1 MNIEEQIPTKKTYGN
16 REEIF
21 MILKTESFKEVC
33 SLILAATDSNEI
45 STLTETLELVT
56 EGRTLYLNV
65 TNKEY
70 YASVKFDLDHEEEFH
85 ATVNAT
91 LFLKLIAAVTS
102 EAIELEM
109 HDNYITVKANG
120 NYKIPLIFENDKL
133 MELPLITI
141 ENKTVEMNVAGSIL
155 QSILNYNSKELAIG
169 SLAKPVQKMFYVDQE
184 GCITFTTGAC
194 VNSFSLEKPIRILLN
209 SRLVKLFKLFKD
221 DMVKFT
227 LGYDPIS
234 ETIIQTKVSFA
245 TSKIKLTAVT
255 GCDDSLLNQVPV
267 GAIRNRANKA
277 YPHSIVLSK
286 DALVEAVN
294 RLLLFSAGYGSKE
307 NVKPYSLFAFSE
319 DKVTIYDSNKE
330 NIEVLKYANNTV
342 VTTPYE
348 MTIDLIDFKKVLDG
362 CTEQFVTVNFGD
374 GKACV
379 IVRNAIKNVLPEVNV
394 RTRPAVQPAQAE

>member
-307 NVKPYSLFAFSE
+307 NVKPYSLFSFSE

-394 RTRPAVQPAQAE
+394 RTRPAAQPAQAE